1 MMILNRIL
9 KGISENVIDRFI
21 NIIVKFIEPILFL
34 KLATIDIYGAWL
46 VIFSLPAY
54 IMISDLGFSTV
65 GQNQINMNVKVNRF
79 NLAQKNFLNTL
90 NLSIILNIIFSFIF
104 FFILKKLFDVGF
116 LKLENVESN
125 EFYSIAILLII
136 YTFIH
141 QLNGLFVSLYAAHNK
156 YYFKIRL
163 GYLSKILET
172 FLIFYCLFK
181 DYDFK
186 TILLYFVISKSLFFI
201 FIFIDTTKSYN
212 WVKFEFKLEKNYIE
226 RNVGHAL
233 SYLLFPIT
241 NALKYQS
248 TNLII
253 NSILG
258 PKYVALLS
266 IYLTLARIIINLTSI
281 TDGIIKIEL
290 AKLWVSKQLD
300 NLKKIFIFNIQIA
313 LFSSVI
319 IIVLLAFFNQLI
331 FYFWIG
337 EDFNVN
343 QQLFLILLFSTLFQA
358 LFHSSVTLLTSTN
371 NFKKITLYNLFNSII
386 FILCL
391 YIFINIK
398 TNLLI
403 VAVLFLISDLIIFY
417 NALDFSSKMINDRLY
432 NNFKKIL
439 SFNNF
444 KKSVLVIIR
453 KYGKN

>member
-21 NIIVKFIEPILFL
+21 NIIVKFIEPILFI

-226 RNVGHAL
+226 KNVGHAL

-266 IYLTLARIIINLTSI
+266 IYLTLARIIVNLTSI

-313 LFSSVI
+313 LFFSVI

-337 EDFNVN
+337 ENFNVD
-343 QQLFLILLFSTLFQA
+343 QKLFLILLFSTLFQA

-371 NFKKITLYNLFNSII
+371 NFKKITIYNLFNSVI

-391 YIFINIK
+391 YIFISIK

-417 NALDFSSKMINDRLY
+417 NALDFSSKMINDNLY

-444 KKSVLVIIR
+444 RKSVLVIIR